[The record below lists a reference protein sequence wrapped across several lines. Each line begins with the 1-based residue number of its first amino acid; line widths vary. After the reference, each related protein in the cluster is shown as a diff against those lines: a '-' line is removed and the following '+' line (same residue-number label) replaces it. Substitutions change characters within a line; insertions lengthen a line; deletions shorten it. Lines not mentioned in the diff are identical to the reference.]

1 MNQSIRIVLADDH
14 TLFRSGIMSLL
25 QEDKEILIVGQAENG
40 QELVNKYFELKPD
53 VIISDISMPQLTG
66 LEAIRQI
73 REKDPVAKALFL
85 SMHEGEEY
93 IFRCLRAGGMGLV
106 SKNVL
111 QGELVYALR
120 SIFNGRRYFG
130 AGWTDEK
137 LDDLFER
144 LKDSPLTDDP
154 LENRGLS
161 PKEMDVFKLIGE
173 GKTSSEIAK
182 ILGTSKRTIDTHRVH
197 LMQKLNAQNPMDLIR
212 IALEYFLLKR

>member
-40 QELVNKYFELKPD
+40 QELINKYFELKPD
-53 VIISDISMPQLTG
+53 VIISDISMPHVTG
-66 LEAIRQI
+66 LEAVRQI
-73 REKDPVAKALFL
+73 REKDQEAKALFL

-93 IFRCLRAGGMGLV
+93 IFRCLRAGAMGLV

-111 QGELVYALR
+111 QGELVYAVR
-120 SIFNGRRYFG
+120 SIFKGRRYFG

-137 LDDLFER
+137 LDELFER
-144 LKDSPLTDDP
+144 LKDSPLTDEP

-161 PKEMDVFKLIGE
+161 PKEMDVFRLIGE

-182 ILGTSKRTIDTHRVH
+182 LMGTSKRTIDTHRVH
-197 LMQKLNAQNPMDLIR
+197 LMQKLNARNPMDLIR
-212 IALEYFLLKR
+212 IALEHFLLKR